1 MVVTFSLI
9 FFYDASKI
17 EIFERERG
25 DSDMKI
31 CCEVERE
38 VAEAFERA
46 LDINRESVEDVMRS
60 AVLEYIRKTKLTE
73 KCQVLSER

>member
-1 MVVTFSLI
+1 
-9 FFYDASKI
+9 
-17 EIFERERG
+17 
-25 DSDMKI
+25 MKI

-60 AVLEYIRKTKLTE
+60 AVLEYIKKTKLTE
-73 KCQVLSER
+73 KCRVLSER

>member
-25 DSDMKI
+25 VSDMRI

-38 VAEAFERA
+38 VVEAFERA

-60 AVLEYIRKTKLTE
+60 AVLEYIKKTKLTE

>member
-1 MVVTFSLI
+1 
-9 FFYDASKI
+9 
-17 EIFERERG
+17 
-25 DSDMKI
+25 MKI

-38 VAEAFERA
+38 VAEAFEKA
-46 LDINRESVEDVMRS
+46 LDMNRESVEDVMRS